1 MLHANPNSR
10 GPCMTMSE
18 RVSSIAYMQIIDS
31 YFSLMHF
38 LYLVRISSKYVDV
51 RSHSESYYIYDYPE
65 RHPTN

>member
-1 MLHANPNSR
+1 
-10 GPCMTMSE
+10 MTMSE